1 MNTISI
7 KLDFPLE
14 KTLLQLSKRERVTKS
29 ELVRR
34 ALHAYAEQRLNQVPA
49 ESALDKAGDL
59 VGCFDK
65 APADLA
71 SNPEHMADFGRV

>member
-14 KTLLQLSKRERVTKS
+14 KTLVQLSKRERVSKS
-29 ELVRR
+29 ELIRR
-34 ALHAYAEQRLNQVPA
+34 ALHAYAAQRLDQVPA
-49 ESALDKAGDL
+49 RSALDKAGDL

-65 APADLA
+65 APADLS
-71 SNPEHMADFGRV
+71 SNPDHMTDFGRV